1 VFELAERCAW
11 QSITQLKLEGSARVI
26 QENKKKAV
34 VNFDMARA
42 FRIGL

>member
-1 VFELAERCAW
+1 M
-11 QSITQLKLEGSARVI
+11 QLKLEGSARAV
-26 QENKKKAV
+26 QENKKMAA